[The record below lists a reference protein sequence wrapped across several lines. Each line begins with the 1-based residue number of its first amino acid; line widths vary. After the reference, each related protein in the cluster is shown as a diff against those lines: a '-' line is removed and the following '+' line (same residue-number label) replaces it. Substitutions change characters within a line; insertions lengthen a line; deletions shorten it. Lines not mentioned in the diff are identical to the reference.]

1 MRKKLYILSGILACG
16 FMTVTPV
23 FAQETENSSEN
34 VQMSESEETQD
45 DILSQM
51 EAANTLE
58 AVLEKNGE
66 IGIHTIYYDNQ
77 GRRHIPITCIWEKI
91 LLSMRIAMEMSTSYK
106 MGKDMDSAQKVTF
119 LIGTVL

>member
-23 FAQETENSSEN
+23 FAQETENSSET

-58 AVLEKNGE
+58 AVL
-66 IGIHTIYYDNQ
+66 
-77 GRRHIPITCIWEKI
+77 
-91 LLSMRIAMEMSTSYK
+91 
-106 MGKDMDSAQKVTF
+106 
-119 LIGTVL
+119 

>member
-58 AVLEKNGE
+58 AVLEKTE
-66 IGIHTIYYDNQ
+66 
-77 GRRHIPITCIWEKI
+77 R
-91 LLSMRIAMEMSTSYK
+91 
-106 MGKDMDSAQKVTF
+106 
-119 LIGTVL
+119 

>member
-23 FAQETENSSEN
+23 FAQETENSSET

-58 AVLEKNGE
+58 AVFEKTE
-66 IGIHTIYYDNQ
+66 
-77 GRRHIPITCIWEKI
+77 R
-91 LLSMRIAMEMSTSYK
+91 
-106 MGKDMDSAQKVTF
+106 
-119 LIGTVL
+119 